1 MFAMSMKSLLTSLQ
15 TKAPIIDSNE
25 HRRMINDLLSTCMSM
40 THLYLSNL
48 LALLFNFLS
57 DYTYIINISEEDEE
71 VWENRV
77 MAGLVTMS
85 LFIVYFFNVGQIC
98 NSS

>member
-40 THLYLSNL
+40 TH
-48 LALLFNFLS
+48 LFNFLS